1 MFGPAIL
8 VVILIAT
15 LVFLRGFGEPEITT
29 GAGRTSDLLFARDPS
44 SAIVI
49 LDSGSGRVLGRL
61 PDGVLAKNGQ
71 RVYGVSTTCQ
81 EEGSCTS
88 TVRVTDTAT
97 MASNPVGRLD
107 GRLALLGVDE
117 ARGRLYLT
125 DSEGTRLLFFDS
137 SLGQTVQTIDQPES
151 FVAAFAPRGAVL
163 SADGSTL
170 FTLGGSSD
178 GEAAAVVTDLLTGR
192 VQRPI
197 PLPGSPDEF
206 AGQLQA
212 SGRLYAYRLSEG
224 AVFEIDP
231 VIAQVLG
238 SVQLDAGGGSPPSGS
253 ETGLLV
259 ATSQGS
265 LIYAIVSSGGI
276 ASLRTD
282 QFQLVNRLAPD
293 RRFRSIS
300 VSSDGSLLYT
310 IEIDGGYSVFQASS
324 GQQMLHRS
332 NVNASA
338 LLQANAGE

>member
-1 MFGPAIL
+1 M
-8 VVILIAT
+8 
-15 LVFLRGFGEPEITT
+15 
-29 GAGRTSDLLFARDPS
+29 
-44 SAIVI
+44 
-49 LDSGSGRVLGRL
+49 
-61 PDGVLAKNGQ
+61 
-71 RVYGVSTTCQ
+71 
-81 EEGSCTS
+81 
-88 TVRVTDTAT
+88 
-97 MASNPVGRLD
+97 
-107 GRLALLGVDE
+107 
-117 ARGRLYLT
+117 
-125 DSEGTRLLFFDS
+125 
-137 SLGQTVQTIDQPES
+137 
-151 FVAAFAPRGAVL
+151 
-163 SADGSTL
+163 